1 MSKDNRGPAPSALTK
16 YQLCS
21 RAAGRCQFC
30 NKELFVDPFT
40 LEDNNNSNLA
50 HIIASSPD
58 GPRGDAVRSHQL
70 SDKIENLM
78 LMCLEHHH
86 LIDQNEDFYTEEVLL
101 RMKEEHENRV
111 RELTETIT
119 ISETE
124 MILFSAKIKNRDSV
138 SILPKET
145 VKAFIGHKKPVT
157 TTGIKIEP
165 TDINDYHSNEYWKKQ
180 TNNVIYL
187 YNTKVSAF
195 AEYNP
200 NISFSVF
207 PLAPIPLI
215 AFLGYIMG
223 DKVSDEVYQKFREP
237 DTWKWQ
243 SADVTNTFECRKR
256 EIKKGENI
264 ALVLSLTNEIVE
276 DRVAKAYDVDTIYS
290 IQANRLGVDC
300 IQSDIDLSKFWHAYQ
315 EICDQIKREYPNIEE
330 VSVFPA
336 IPASAAFEIGR
347 RYMKGVYPKLKF
359 YDEDNGFFETIVI
372 GER

>member
-58 GPRGDAVRSHQL
+58 GPRGDAIRSHQL

-86 LIDQNEDFYTEEVLL
+86 LIDQNEELYTEEILL

-124 MILFSAKIKNRDSV
+124 MVLFSAKIKNKVPV

-145 VKAFIGHKKPVT
+145 VKAFIGRKKPVT

-165 TDINDYHSNEYWKKQ
+165 TDINDYHSKEYWRKQ
-180 TNNVIYL
+180 TENITYL
-187 YNTKVSAF
+187 YNTKIIPF
-195 AEYNP
+195 KEYNP
-200 NISFSVF
+200 NASFSFF

-215 AFLGYIMG
+215 SFLGYIVG
-223 DKVSDEVYQKFREP
+223 DKIPAEVYQKFREP
-237 DTWKWQ
+237 DTWEWQ
-243 SADVTNTFECRKR
+243 STNKTNSFECRKC
-256 EIKKGENI
+256 EIKKGKKI
-264 ALVLSLTNEIVE
+264 ALVFSLTNEITD
-276 DRVAKAYDVDTIYS
+276 DRVEKVFDADVIYA
-290 IQANRLGVDC
+290 IQAQRLGVDS
-300 IQSDIDLSKFWHAYQ
+300 IQSSVDLSSFWHAYQ
-315 EICDQIKREYPNIEE
+315 EICDRIKREYPDIEE
-330 VSVFPA
+330 VAVFPA
-336 IPASAAFEIGR
+336 VPVSAAFEIGR
-347 RYMKGVYPKLKF
+347 RYMNGIYPKLKF
-359 YDEDNGFFETIVI
+359 YDDDRGFFETITI
-372 GER
+372 GG